1 MITFRQKNFF
11 LPALVGSAGLGN
23 VLTGGMI
30 IQGVGQAR
38 EAKEQSEAQQEQ
50 MEKQNELIAQQNK
63 QLELLS
69 KQAQN
74 APGLG
79 EQAAMIKQNQF
90 AAVPGKLGFFD
101 SLVTTGKDI
110 KNLVWDSRNNLAK
123 LTIGGVGMG
132 IAGYGANKWI
142 QHDMKEN
149 NLESVMMPNSNQN
162 NSGYQQRQMSESV
175 MAAGEK
181 AAQNQSI
188 LSRTT
193 NFIKRNA
200 KEELG
205 SKTGIGMAAGFGA
218 GIPIYSYLSEK
229 KKVMAQ
235 MNGGNDGERQYSS
248 TESVFQKNYSGPG
261 ILHKALNGVA
271 SVFGGMGNKAI
282 VNAAGKLNKSK
293 SGFSNAIGNAL
304 IKTGPDGKPI
314 ATNMALAGATGL
326 GFGIMD
332 LTWGAGEKAVK
343 KVGETIDPGAY
354 KYSNYKESE
363 VAQ

>member
-11 LPALVGSAGLGN
+11 LQALGSTGLGN

-30 IQGVGQAR
+30 FQGVGQAR
-38 EAKEQSEAQQEQ
+38 EAREQSEAQQEQ

-90 AAVPGKLGFFD
+90 AAVPGKLGFLD

-110 KNLVWDSRNNLAK
+110 KNLVWDSRNNLAR
-123 LTIGGVGMG
+123 LTLGGVGMG

-175 MAAGEK
+175 MTAAGEK
-181 AAQNQSI
+181 ATQNPSI
-188 LSRTT
+188 LSKTT

-200 KEELG
+200 KEEFG
-205 SKTGIGMAAGFGA
+205 SLPGVGFAVGFGA

-248 TESVFQKNYSGPG
+248 TESIFQRNYSGPG

-271 SVFGGMGNKAI
+271 SVLGGMGNKAI

-293 SGFSNAIGNAL
+293 SGISNAIGEAL
-304 IKTGPDGKPI
+304 VKTGPDGKPI

-326 GFGIMD
+326 GLGVMD
-332 LTWGAGEKAVK
+332 LTWGVGEKAVK

-363 VAQ
+363 VEQ